1 MSITPLDSFLALR
14 PRLFGLLYRL
24 TSSAAES
31 EDLLQDTWLRW
42 QSADHASI
50 TDPTAFLITTATR
63 LALNHLSSAH
73 HRRHSYIG
81 PWLPEP
87 VDTSSDPYLGAANAS
102 ALSFGILLLL
112 DSLTPTERAAFIL
125 REAFDSPYREI
136 ASILDTTE
144 ANSRQLVTRAR
155 QHLATHTVTTPN
167 ATHTEL
173 LHTFLA
179 AAHSGDT
186 THLASL
192 FRADITATS
201 DGGGRVRASGTPL
214 HGARYIA
221 NFVASV
227 ARRFWQGAAF
237 EFREL
242 NGMPA
247 LYLERVAEGPLAVC
261 FEFSGDQI
269 SHLYIVLNPEKLS
282 QLAPLSGPH
291 YCHEQ

>member
-1 MSITPLDSFLALR
+1 VPSPLDSFLALR
-14 PRLFGLLYRL
+14 PRLFGLLYRI
-24 TSSAAES
+24 TSSATES

-50 TDPTAFLITTATR
+50 IDPTAFLITTATR

-73 HRRHSYIG
+73 HRRHTYIG

-87 VDTSSDPYLGAANAS
+87 VDTSHDPYLGAANTS

-112 DSLTPTERAAFIL
+112 DSLSPTERAAFVL
-125 REAFDSPYREI
+125 REAFDFPYRDI
-136 ASILDTTE
+136 ATILDTTE

-155 QHLATHTVTTPN
+155 QHLASHTTTTPGP
-167 ATHTEL
+167 AHRQL
-173 LHTFLA
+173 LEAFLT

-186 THLASL
+186 TNLTSL

-214 HGARYIA
+214 HGARYVA
-221 NFVASV
+221 NFVSSV
-227 ARRFWQGAAF
+227 SRRFWQDATL

-247 LYLERVAEGPLAVC
+247 LYVERAAEGPLAVC

-282 QLAPLSGPH
+282 QLAQPPGPR
-291 YCHEQ
+291 

>member
-1 MSITPLDSFLALR
+1 MPSPLDSFLALR
-14 PRLFGLLYRL
+14 PRLFGLLYRI
-24 TSSAAES
+24 TSSATES

-50 TDPTAFLITTATR
+50 IDPTAFLITTATR

-73 HRRHSYIG
+73 HRRHTYIG

-87 VDTSSDPYLGAANAS
+87 VDTSHDPYLGAANTS

-112 DSLTPTERAAFIL
+112 DSLSPTERAAFVL
-125 REAFDSPYREI
+125 REAFDFPYRDI
-136 ASILDTTE
+136 ATILDTTE

-155 QHLATHTVTTPN
+155 QHLASHTTTTPGP
-167 ATHTEL
+167 AHRQL
-173 LHTFLA
+173 LEAFLT

-186 THLASL
+186 ANLTSL

-214 HGARYIA
+214 HGARYVA
-221 NFVASV
+221 NFVSSV
-227 ARRFWQGAAF
+227 SRRFWQDATL

-247 LYLERVAEGPLAVC
+247 LYVERAAEGPLAVC

-282 QLAPLSGPH
+282 QLAQPPGPR
-291 YCHEQ
+291 